1 MKKKILCLSLSLL
14 LCACSGVGDSRA
26 SSLVSESDA
35 ETSSNEGTSSSFDGD
50 FDLWTEGEKA
60 LMMTYCGTL
69 LPHPYDLVGGAVE
82 VEEQT
87 SNGESCLV
95 LYNFAEEWT
104 LKDYYLMLQDFN
116 WKAIPDYGGDVIHSQ
131 SGSEYVELTRED
143 EEGSGYEI
151 MYYHVDNSSSDGD
164 SYNCIVCYNSYVSD
178 KTDKTAWDE
187 KEMEDIEYVTSSSL
201 PFFALGS
208 NYSYGK
214 ASETE
219 IDFYD
224 YCSRDLSSEIIA
236 ALKADGYQSDEE
248 KSEEY
253 GCYYVGKTLADGSKI
268 EILVNYYRGNN
279 VYVYFTPKMDSSS
292 SWPSEFLKDA
302 EEILGSSIPSFGIAK
317 NGVYKTYILHG
328 VSYVITYDLDSSY
341 DYYSYLENI
350 NSELFSW
357 EEKLD
362 IASYLLVD
370 SAGNE
375 TGFMLQFK
383 PSEPTS
389 TFVSA
394 WPSEAITEGIK
405 DSLNVEGVEIPSL
418 DLASYNLAKDMKYK
432 IVTAE
437 DYQEAYEYYLNL
449 YKENYGSVY
458 SLSSLESMA
467 KSYTDKLMTQGM
479 TLSIYDSTLD
489 EPVDFVVRY
498 KINEAYKDLLYKSG
512 WYLVP
517 DTGSTTYEDPTGQI
531 QIAVNNTPYDDY
543 GYTSIVISEGSGEAH
558 TPTIKFR
565 QDSYEAGTG
574 ISFNPILDVSML
586 PYEVTYSCS
595 DMTGKVTIDP
605 STGKVSV
612 AVDAEIGST
621 CEIYASCT
629 DSEGTVHTAKADIKV
644 VKGVNYAT
652 NMEEVEELLKAKGY
666 TEYTIENIYAIG
678 STTDVRGERLIMN
691 FGQTMTKK
699 EVKDLVEN
707 SLVPESF
714 VSTMWSKEDDG
725 SYSSP
730 ALPGAHVEFGKKSA
744 SKKTSDKE
752 YLYCF
757 RIEDYASFSLDY
769 YVYTDS
775 NKDIIL
781 SVESRRYR

>member
-50 FDLWTEGEKA
+50 FDLWTEDEKA

-104 LKDYYLMLQDFN
+104 LKDYYLMLQGFGWN
-116 WKAIPDYGGDVIHSQ
+116 AIPDYEGNLIHTQ

-143 EEGSGYEI
+143 EDGSGYEL

-187 KEMEDIEYVTSSSL
+187 KETEDIEYVTSSSL

-208 NYSYGK
+208 NYSYGQ

-224 YCSRDLSSEIIA
+224 YCSRDFSNEIIA
-236 ALKADGYQSDEE
+236 ALKADGYQSDEK

-279 VYVYFTPKMDSSS
+279 VYVYFTPKMNESS

-302 EEILGSSIPSFGIAK
+302 EEILGSSIPSFGVAK

-394 WPSEAITEGIK
+394 WPSEAIAKGIK

-418 DLASYNLAKDMKYK
+418 DLSSYNLPKDMKYK

-437 DYQEAYEYYLNL
+437 DYQKAYEYYLNL
-449 YKENYGSVY
+449 YKENYGDVY

-512 WYLVP
+512 WYLAP

-595 DMTGKVTIDP
+595 DTTGKVTIDS

-629 DSEGTVHTAKADIKV
+629 DSEGIVHTAKADIKV

-714 VSTMWSKEDDG
+714 VSTMWSKEDDD